1 MFTSIGSAPAR
12 LSLVL
17 CAAVV
22 TASPAFAQST
32 TASVIIIH
40 GLPGGDLQQPAALP
54 VDISVDGACAL
65 TNVNYR
71 TIVGPLSIPAGT
83 RSIAVHYPATGSCS
97 SAAAIGPA
105 AVPFNGGESAT
116 IIAHVGANGAPTA
129 SKFVNNLS
137 ATPTGRSR
145 VAVHHTANAPAVDIY
160 LTRAFG
166 SADRDHRLDDRPGAE
181 RTDRHAD
188 PGRAPAAGHHG
199 CRIVERGLRTGRSGA
214 LPRQRLL
221 ALCRRV
227 ADQPDAGCDCRR
239 ARGAVRAR

>member
-1 MFTSIGSAPAR
+1 MFNSFRSALSSA
-12 LSLVL
+12 SLVL
-17 CAAVV
+17 GAAVL
-22 TASPAFAQST
+22 TASPALGQST

-65 TNVNYR
+65 TRVTYR
-71 TIVGPLSIPAGT
+71 SIIGPLSIPAGT

-129 SKFVNNLS
+129 SKFLNNLS
-137 ATPTGRSR
+137 ATPAGRAR
-145 VAVHHTANAPAVDIY
+145 VAIHHTANAPAVDVY

-166 SADRDHRLDDRPGAE
+166 TPSSTIALTTGFVPGEQTVLPIPGE
-181 RTDRHAD
+181 RQLLAIT
-188 PGRAPAAGHHG
+188 AAGSPTAAFG
-199 CRIVERGLRTGRSGA
+199 PVGLGLSPNNLYSLYVVGSLTNGT
-214 LPRQRLL
+214 LD
-221 ALCRRV
+221 V
-227 ADQPDAGCDCRR
+227 IAD
-239 ARGAVRAR
+239 VRAVQ